1 MIARHR
7 VEVSTAA
14 ALVALGLLLAVR
26 APAFY
31 QPGHL
36 LDVLLALVPALVVA
50 VGTTLVILTGE
61 IDISV
66 GSVFGVCSVVAGT
79 LAVSGA
85 PLWAVMLCTP
95 LAGAVLGAV
104 NGLLVARLLLPS
116 IVVTLA
122 TLVAWRDALRWATEG
137 TWVQGL
143 PANFQWLGLSQSGYP
158 VAAIGIAAAVVGA
171 AAWTLRHVRA
181 GRAVYATG
189 SNAEA
194 ARLAGIDVRAV
205 RLWTFTIAGACTG
218 LGALLNAARFSQVP
232 ANTGL
237 GLEMQVIAAVVVG
250 GTAITGGRGTVAG
263 TLLGMLLLG
272 TMVPALTFLG
282 ASAYWERALQGAI
295 ILTAVAADAV
305 RARRHE
311 GAGLPR
317 THPRGQGQA
326 RA

>member
-1 MIARHR
+1 M
-7 VEVSTAA
+7 
-14 ALVALGLLLAVR
+14 ALALLALGLLLAVR
-26 APAFY
+26 APAFF
-31 QPGHL
+31 QPGQL
-36 LDVLLALVPALVVA
+36 LDVLLALLPALVVA
-50 VGTTLVILTGE
+50 VGATLVVLTGE

-66 GSVFGVCSVVAGT
+66 GSIFGVCSVVAGV
-79 LAVSGA
+79 LAVAGV
-85 PLWAVMLCTP
+85 PLWIVVLLTP
-95 LAGAVLGAV
+95 LVGATLGAI
-104 NGLLVARLLLPS
+104 NGALVAWLSLPA

-122 TLVAWRDALRWATEG
+122 TLVAWRDALRWATQG
-137 TWVQGL
+137 AWVQGL
-143 PANFQWLGLSQSGYP
+143 PANFQWLGLSQAGYP
-158 VAAIGIAAAVVGA
+158 FAAIGTATAVIVVAGWA
-171 AAWTLRHVRA
+171 LATLPA

-218 LGALLNAARFSQVP
+218 LGALLNAVRFSQIP

-272 TMVPALTFLG
+272 VMGPALTFLG

-295 ILTAVAADAV
+295 ILAAVGADAW
-305 RARRHE
+305 RARRSQAVTQRK
-311 GAGLPR
+311 GSTA
-317 THPRGQGQA
+317 GQA
-326 RA
+326 HA